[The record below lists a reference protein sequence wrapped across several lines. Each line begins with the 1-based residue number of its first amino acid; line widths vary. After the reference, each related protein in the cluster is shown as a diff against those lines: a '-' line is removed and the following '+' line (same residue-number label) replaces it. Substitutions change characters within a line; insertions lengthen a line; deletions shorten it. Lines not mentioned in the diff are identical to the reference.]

1 MTDALAVPV
10 AFLLACG
17 IALVATP
24 VVRRLALR
32 FGFTDRPKPRRVGP
46 LKPRLGGLAML
57 AGFVLTILL
66 TTPLVTTRTPD
77 EWARIGG
84 LLAGSLIA
92 AFLGALDDRFE
103 LPARP
108 QLLAQLAISLLAL
121 ASGIV
126 IWEVANPFGTPTD
139 RSLLE
144 FPWWIALPFTIVW
157 LMGAMNT
164 INFVDGLDGLA
175 GGVVAI
181 GALVLGFHSLILPE
195 PQLSIAVLA
204 FALAGATIGFLPHN
218 MYPSRITMGTTG
230 ALFLG
235 YALASLSIIGG
246 TKAATLLLVLGIPI
260 LDVGWILL
268 RRLLSGQSPF
278 EGDRRHL
285 HYRLLDS
292 GLSHRQIVFIVYALC
307 ALFGAGAL
315 LIESRVL
322 KLSLLGLAA
331 LVLTVLLLWLG
342 SKNVPAPGKRG

>member
-1 MTDALAVPV
+1 MTDALAVPL
-10 AFLLACG
+10 AFLLSCA
-17 IALVATP
+17 ITMVATP
-24 VVRRLALR
+24 AIRRLAVH
-32 FGFTDRPKPRRVGP
+32 FGFSDRPKPRRVGP
-46 LKPRLGGLAML
+46 LKPRLGGLAIL
-57 AGFVLTILL
+57 AGFALTILL
-66 TTPLVTTRTPD
+66 TIPLVTTRTPD
-77 EWARIGG
+77 EWNRVAG
-84 LLAGSLIA
+84 LLVGSLIA
-92 AFLGALDDRFE
+92 ALIGALDDRFE
-103 LPARP
+103 LPAWP
-108 QLLAQLAISLLAL
+108 QLIAQLAISVLAL
-121 ASGIV
+121 LSGIV
-126 IWEVANPFGTPTD
+126 IWEIANPLGSPTAN
-139 RSLLE
+139 SLLE
-144 FPWWIALPFTIVW
+144 FPWWIALPFTIIW

-175 GGVVAI
+175 AGVVAI
-181 GALVLGFHSLILPE
+181 GALVLGFHSLILPD
-195 PQLSIAVLA
+195 PQLSIAILA
-204 FALAGATIGFLPHN
+204 FALGGAAIGFLPYN
-218 MYPSRITMGTTG
+218 LYPSRITMGTTG

-268 RRLLSGQSPF
+268 RRLISGQSLF

-331 LVLTVLLLWLG
+331 LVLTVLLMRLG
-342 SKNVPAPGKRG
+342 SKKAQAPG